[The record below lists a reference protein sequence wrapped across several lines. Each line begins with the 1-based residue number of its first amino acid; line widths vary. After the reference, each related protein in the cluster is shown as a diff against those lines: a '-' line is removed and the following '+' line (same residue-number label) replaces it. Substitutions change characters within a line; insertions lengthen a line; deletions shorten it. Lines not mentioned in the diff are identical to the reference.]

1 MVELAYVQG
10 WNVAAITPS
19 LGRVV
24 HILLLTWEVVLLR
37 EKAIK
42 VRLVGV
48 GARVYAPRFTIKAD
62 SRLQRAH
69 VGAQKVL
76 LWLFVRAASV
86 MTLTSDELDLGK
98 ELLLPVESGLGSN
111 LILLHLLVHFHRAR
125 SRRASRLKR
134 IAPAL

>member
-24 HILLLTWEVVLLR
+24 HILLLAWEVVLLR

-48 GARVYAPRFTIKAD
+48 GARVYAPRFTI
-62 SRLQRAH
+62 
-69 VGAQKVL
+69 
-76 LWLFVRAASV
+76 
-86 MTLTSDELDLGK
+86 
-98 ELLLPVESGLGSN
+98 
-111 LILLHLLVHFHRAR
+111 
-125 SRRASRLKR
+125 
-134 IAPAL
+134 